1 MKKQNLQK
9 YIRDMLTQ
17 GQMVQVAAE
26 TRRNG
31 GPAWTRREQQHAEE
45 VIREQRMKSTHDQR
59 DQLLVTAINP
69 ETGKFGLFEIV
80 KPQPSLAFE
89 AGGTHEADPLSEA
102 NELARIHAE
111 KQYRAG
117 RAAEGIVAGIGRS
130 AIKYYEDLAKNI
142 TDGAPLET
150 VLSMVAQAGAPLLE
164 IETLSGRYTL
174 GGAENLR
181 KTLPC
186 RDTYLVDADIREID
200 DDGRPNG
207 TILFK
212 IKSVQS
218 SAVELPTVLKS
229 KSRIRAAL
237 QTASN
242 AKTLALL
249 HFAKFHQTH
258 VQLEL
263 QMEYQIADQDWN
275 ICVIQLV
282 DEKGL
287 LLKDRPAQLVLSE
300 FW

>member
-1 MKKQNLQK
+1 MNKQNLQK
-9 YIRDMLTQ
+9 YIRDMLAQ
-17 GQMVQVAAE
+17 GHMVQVAAE

-31 GPAWTRREQQHAEE
+31 GPAWTLREQQHAEE
-45 VIREQRMKSTHDQR
+45 VIREQRFKDTHDQK
-59 DQLLVTAINP
+59 DPYLVTAINP
-69 ETGKFGLFEIV
+69 GNGKFGLFEIV

-89 AGGTHEADPLSEA
+89 AGGAGEADPLSVA
-102 NELARIHAE
+102 NEVARIHAE

-117 RAAEGIVAGIGRS
+117 RAAEGIVAGIGKS
-130 AIKYYEDLAKNI
+130 TIKYYEDLAKGN
-142 TDGAPLET
+142 TSGAPLET
-150 VLSMVAQAGAPLLE
+150 VMSMVAQASAPPLE

-207 TILFK
+207 SILFK

-218 SAVELPTVLKS
+218 SGVELPAVLKS

-249 HFAKFHQTH
+249 HFSKFHQTH

-263 QMEYQIADQDWN
+263 QMEYQIVDQRWN

-282 DEKGL
+282 DEKAL
-287 LLKDRPAQLVLSE
+287 LSKDRPVQLVLSE